1 MSSIDSK
8 QALSVLVGSEGAS
21 GNKVTLAVPNS
32 MLGKERG
39 KNGSGFSF
47 GTVQL
52 DIGNN
57 TEAKAAYKEI
67 LAVGVAN
74 NSITQAQADD
84 LAKYAIKRPDLNE
97 GLSENYKAAL
107 KTLNATV
114 FNPDSPIASK
124 VNAII
129 AEHQKNHL
137 DKSVVAPVNDFLK
150 THSAGVFDSKNKDY
164 GTAVASLVSSC
175 NRSGNLDDYAA
186 ALKGNTNP
194 TLDDAKKAW
203 DQQLPG
209 KQTPTDWDLVK
220 SGAKSF
226 AAPQERSDNS
236 QPSNAHTAA
245 MYDPAHPGN
254 PLFKQAQAGMQ
265 AIDAKYGRTSDHQ
278 TDNAA
283 GHVAVKAQCAG
294 MKCIDHLV
302 LGGNSGD
309 RIIAVQGKLGS
320 GLSKVISVDT
330 VEALNMPLAQSSQA
344 SAEVHAQQQGQR
356 AQQVNQPVQAQT
368 APAMSR

>member
-21 GNKVTLAVPNS
+21 GNKVTLAVPDA

-67 LAVGVAN
+67 LGVGVAN

-84 LAKYAIKRPDLNE
+84 LAKHAIKRPDLNE

-129 AEHQKNHL
+129 AKHQQNHL
-137 DKSVVAPVNDFLK
+137 DKSVVAPVNEFLK
-150 THSAGVFDSKNKDY
+150 THTTGVFDSKNKDY

-186 ALKGNTNP
+186 ALKGNTSP

-226 AAPQERSDNS
+226 AAPQERSDDS
-236 QPSNAHTAA
+236 QPSNAQTVAI
-245 MYDPAHPGN
+245 YDPAHPGN
-254 PLFKQAQAGMQ
+254 TLFKQAQAGMQ
-265 AIDAKYGRTSDHQ
+265 AIDTKFGRPSDHQ

-294 MKCIDHLV
+294 MKCIDV
-302 LGGNSGD
+302 MELGGAHGNK
-309 RIIAVQGKLGS
+309 IIAVQGTPGNAH
-320 GLSKVISVDT
+320 SKVIDVDT
-330 VEALNMPLAQSSQA
+330 VVALNTPLAQSSQA
-344 SAEVHAQQQGQR
+344 FADAHNQQQAQR
-356 AQQVNQPVQAQT
+356 SQQVNQPTQTQA
-368 APAMSR
+368 APALH